1 MGGLKSCRRRCR
13 GDLTE
18 LLIVGMTELDS
29 FYRRDI
35 ERMIGLFLPDAQ
47 VVCETGPQI
56 AGGLFLQFDLVF
68 EEHQVTA
75 TVTASGP
82 DAVQSDLSAA
92 GGAAAT
98 SGETATV
105 TAAETAAETAAVT
118 RSAPVNANASVP
130 VAAASSSTAPASAD
144 TAVGTAQGAQGAT
157 AAVTALAG
165 SAGSGTEDPAAK
177 AAEPNRSGED
187 RVAAN
192 AAEEGS
198 GKCLVRRRRRLPVS
212 PEADAA
218 TRRKV
223 AKRAILFALHETLSE
238 WTGAVQPWGILTGV
252 RPTKLAHALVRRGLQ
267 DGRPVSDA
275 KIAAT
280 LQSDYLIDPARARLV
295 TEIIR
300 REREVV
306 PDLYRLDR
314 AVSVY
319 VGIPFCPTHCA
330 YCTFPAYS
338 MVDKAQYAE
347 GFLAALIREIR
358 MAGEVLREY
367 GVPVTSVYVGG
378 GTPTSLKAPELAE
391 LLQNLLLHIP
401 ARANWREFCVEAGR
415 ADTIT
420 ADRVQV
426 MKDFGIDRV
435 SVNPQSFKAA
445 TLKHIGRGHSPDIV
459 DKRFALFREAG
470 FDDINMDLILGLPGE
485 NLADVLY
492 SLERT
497 LALRPDE
504 VTVHTLSFKRAA
516 VVTREREAFPVPDD
530 DTVRRMMTAADSALR
545 GAGLRPYYLYRQK
558 DILANLE
565 NVGYALPGKEGVY
578 NICIIEEAQ
587 TVVALGGGAASKW
600 VTPGSGVITRHQNPS
615 EPLAYVSH
623 IDRLLQVKEA
633 KLRSVCEAINSS
645 G

>member
-1 MGGLKSCRRRCR
+1 MGELKSYRRRCR

-18 LLIVGMTELDS
+18 LLIVGMTKLDS

-47 VVCETGPQI
+47 VVCETGPQF
-56 AGGLFLQFDLVF
+56 AEGLFLQFDLGLG
-68 EEHQVTA
+68 EHQVTA

-82 DAVQSDLSAA
+82 DAVETTLSVASAA
-92 GGAAAT
+92 
-98 SGETATV
+98 TATA
-105 TAAETAAETAAVT
+105 TG
-118 RSAPVNANASVP
+118 SAPVNADAAVP
-130 VAAASSSTAPASAD
+130 VAAASSSIAPASAD
-144 TAVGTAQGAQGAT
+144 TAVGTAQGAT

-165 SAGSGTEDPAAK
+165 SAGSAGLAGSENEDPAAK

-187 RVAAN
+187 RATASAV
-192 AAEEGS
+192 EEGLAE
-198 GKCLVRRRRRLPVS
+198 CLVRRHRRLPLS
-212 PEADAA
+212 PEPDAA
-218 TRRKV
+218 TQRKV

-280 LQSDYLIDPARARLV
+280 LQSDYLIAPARARLV
-295 TEIIR
+295 TEIVR

-338 MVDKAQYAE
+338 MVDKAKYAE

-358 MAGEVLREY
+358 MTGEVLREY
-367 GVPVTSVYVGG
+367 GIPVTSVYVGG
-378 GTPTSLKAPELAE
+378 GTPTSLKAPELAA

-401 ARANWREFCVEAGR
+401 GRDDWREFCVEAGR

-426 MKDFGIDRV
+426 MKDFGVDRV

-445 TLKHIGRGHSPDIV
+445 TMKHIGRGHSPDIV

-497 LALRPDE
+497 LALQPDE

-530 DTVRRMMTAADSALR
+530 DTVRRMMAAADSTLR

-565 NVGYALPGKEGVY
+565 NVGYALPGKGGVY

-587 TVVALGGGAASKW
+587 TIVALGGGAASKW

-615 EPLAYVSH
+615 EPLAYVSQ
-623 IDRLLQVKEA
+623 IDRILQVKEA
-633 KLRSVCEAINSS
+633 KLRAVCEAISNN